1 MKYTVTLNGKKYE
14 VEVTETEAA
23 ITAVTDVVYTSPA
36 PAPVASP
43 AAAPVPAP
51 AAVSAAGP
59 VGGGTKVLSPMPGTV
74 LSVKCAIG
82 DAVKAGQVLFIL
94 EAMKMENEIVAPAD
108 GTVRQILAAKGQS
121 VDTDQLLA
129 VL

>member
-36 PAPVASP
+36 PAPVSSP
-43 AAAPVPAP
+43 AAAPGPAP
-51 AAVSAAGP
+51 AAVSAAGSI
-59 VGGGTKVLSPMPGTV
+59 GGTKVLSPMPGTV

-94 EAMKMENEIVAPAD
+94 EAMKMETEIVAPAD

>member
-43 AAAPVPAP
+43 AAAPGPAP

-59 VGGGTKVLSPMPGTV
+59 IGGTKVLSPMPGTV